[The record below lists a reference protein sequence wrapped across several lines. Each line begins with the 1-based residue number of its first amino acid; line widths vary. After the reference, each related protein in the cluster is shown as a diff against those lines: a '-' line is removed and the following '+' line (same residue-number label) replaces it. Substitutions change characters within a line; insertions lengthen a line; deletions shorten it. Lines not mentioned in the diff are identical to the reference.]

1 MRNLTSYLNRR
12 NVRTQEEKD
21 AWAAKNGIDSHAK
34 LIQFCESKML
44 KCTGTW
50 VFSVTVPPSQ
60 PSSPVEERVS
70 EPPKTDDDATW
81 HTPAALRPL
90 KKSAPLPKKESKPRK
105 RSTRKA
111 RSKKNTPIV
120 DLSEE

>member
-12 NVRTQEEKD
+12 NIRTQEEKD

-34 LIQFCESKML
+34 LIQFCERKML

-50 VFSVTVPPSQ
+50 VFRVSVPPQLPPAPGKDSA
-60 PSSPVEERVS
+60 S

-90 KKSAPLPKKESKPRK
+90 KKSAPLPKKETKPRK

-111 RSKKNTPIV
+111 RSKKNTPVV